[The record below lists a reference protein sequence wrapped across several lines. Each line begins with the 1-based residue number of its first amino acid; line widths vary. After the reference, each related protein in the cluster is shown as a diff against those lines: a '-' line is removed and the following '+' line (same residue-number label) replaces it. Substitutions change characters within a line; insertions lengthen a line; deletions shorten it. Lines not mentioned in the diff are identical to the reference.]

1 MPLGYGYLT
10 RHLHTGRP
18 TLGEAV
24 QTTNRRVLVPENEEK
39 HGSVPKLHTCSGLDS
54 HNEQK
59 HWHSKCHYR
68 RNSGSTSAG
77 ANNPTRR
84 GGPRSNRRLT
94 GGSPSPAPAAATT
107 TPAPGGQ
114 TTTARASGRM
124 LLQSCPRPRRC
135 SRGEDKY
142 KEPEA
147 RSADGGGDPVG
158 NRDFSSRLHLDTDD
172 RGRQPSGRSP
182 LRSSRTSG
190 APTSARR
197 RRTGAKAG
205 PPQNT
210 NAALAARDIL
220 GGPPV
225 HTARQPPSGRRG
237 TGSQADEPN
246 ALRLTTPAVDQPRVV
261 EVRPARRAS
270 ERPLPRT
277 PKERPTHKPAR
288 EVELRLSLA
297 STRARMTN
305 ILEAE
310 GGTKIAAR
318 LASPHPGAGGHR
330 LG

>member
-1 MPLGYGYLT
+1 MGG
-10 RHLHTGRP
+10 
-18 TLGEAV
+18 
-24 QTTNRRVLVPENEEK
+24 
-39 HGSVPKLHTCSGLDS
+39 GL
-54 HNEQK
+54 
-59 HWHSKCHYR
+59 
-68 RNSGSTSAG
+68 
-77 ANNPTRR
+77 
-84 GGPRSNRRLT
+84 RSNRRPT
-94 GGSPSPAPAAATT
+94 SGTPSPAPAAATT
-107 TPAPGGQ
+107 TTPAPGGR
-114 TTTARASGRM
+114 TAAAMASGRT
-124 LLQSCPRPRRC
+124 LLQPCPRLCRR

-158 NRDFSSRLHLDTDD
+158 NGDFSSRLHLGTDD

-190 APTSARR
+190 AATSAWR

-220 GGPPV
+220 AVLPCARRGNRLPAGG
-225 HTARQPPSGRRG
+225 G
-237 TGSQADEPN
+237 TGSQADEPD

-261 EVRPARRAS
+261 EVRPARRDS

-277 PKERPTHKPAR
+277 PKERPTHGPAR
-288 EVELRLSLA
+288 EVELRLSPA
-297 STRARMTN
+297 STPARMMN
-305 ILEAE
+305 ILEAK